1 MNKTSAIQAGNR
13 AKEPDGR
20 QGTGMTTSMNPRLA
34 HTPPEW
40 VPRVLE
46 LSTEL
51 HLKENYLNRK
61 IIIAPQEDLS
71 NE

>member
-1 MNKTSAIQAGNR
+1 MNKISAIQAGNR
-13 AKEPDGR
+13 AKEPDGS
-20 QGTGMTTSMNPRLA
+20 QGTGMTTSLKSHIA

-40 VPRVLE
+40 APRVLE
-46 LSTEL
+46 LASEL